1 MREEKATRT
10 RLEANEMGGQSEGGQ
25 HLFRLLYKE
34 RGVGGGGGG
43 RRAKNVIRRGAEPP
57 SLSSSTEDALV
68 GAALCLNVKP
78 KIIFEEMHSLL
89 ILIKNK
95 I

>member
-1 MREEKATRT
+1 
-10 RLEANEMGGQSEGGQ
+10 MGGQSEGWQ

-43 RRAKNVIRRGAEPP
+43 GRWAKNVLRRGAEPP

-78 KIIFEEMHSLL
+78 KIIFEEMHSLML
-89 ILIKNK
+89 I
-95 I
+95 

>member
-1 MREEKATRT
+1 MRWAGNRRVGNTFFVCCIKK
-10 RLEANEMGGQSEGGQ
+10 EGW
-25 HLFRLLYKE
+25 E
-34 RGVGGGGGG
+34 GGGG

-78 KIIFEEMHSLL
+78 KIIFEEMHSLML
-89 ILIKNK
+89 I
-95 I
+95 

>member
-1 MREEKATRT
+1 
-10 RLEANEMGGQSEGGQ
+10 MGGQSEGGQ

-34 RGVGGGGGG
+34 RGVGGGGG
-43 RRAKNVIRRGAEPP
+43 RRAKNVIRREAEPP

-89 ILIKNK
+89 MLI
-95 I
+95 